1 MLVHHFLERSADR
14 LPDKEALVCGD
25 RRLTYR
31 EVEERANRLAHALR
45 HRGLRSGDCVAI
57 WLEGSVAAVVA
68 IFAVLK
74 AGGVFLPL
82 NPQLKGGKLAWILRD
97 CGVRFLIAPAAPS
110 GTAENP
116 PPELAGCPDLV
127 EILAATED
135 LAAGFPATRPESGAA
150 EDDLCALIYTSGS
163 TGTPRGVMLTHRN
176 VAAASAAIIE
186 YLENR
191 EDDVVVDFLPLSFDY
206 GLYNVLMPFRF
217 GGRVVLER
225 SFLYP
230 YQLIGLLKRE
240 RVTGLP
246 IVPTIAAGLVKLRS
260 LEGYDLP
267 DLRYV
272 TSTGQALPPPHIER
286 LREIFPGARLY
297 SMYGLTECKRVSY
310 LPPEELA
317 GRPSSVGKPMP
328 GTEAWLVDGAGE
340 RMSGPD
346 EAGELVVRGPHVMR
360 GYWNLPA
367 ETARVLRPGASGVLP
382 GERVLHTG
390 DLFRRDA
397 DGFLYFVSR
406 QDDLIKTGGERV
418 SPKEIEAV
426 VHTLEGVAE
435 AAACGVPDEL
445 LGQAVHLAVTL
456 REGAQL
462 TAPDILAHCARH
474 LEKALIPRHVE
485 IRGELPRTATGKIAR
500 RELGQPR
507 L

>member
-14 LPDKEALVCGD
+14 LPDKEALVCGA
-25 RRLTYR
+25 RRLTYS
-31 EVEERANRLAHALR
+31 EVEERANRLANALLSY
-45 HRGLRSGDCVAI
+45 GLRPGDRAAV
-57 WLEGSVAAVVA
+57 WLESGVEAVVA
-68 IFAVLK
+68 IFAILK

-82 NPQLKGGKLAWILRD
+82 NPQLKAGKLAWILRD
-97 CGVRFLIAPAAPS
+97 CGVRFLIARS
-110 GTAENP
+110 GSLP
-116 PPELAGCPDLV
+116 DLGGCPELARVLT
-127 EILAATED
+127 EAED
-135 LAAGFPATRPESGAA
+135 LAAFPLARPQSGVTG
-150 EDDLCALIYTSGS
+150 DDLCALIYTSGS

-176 VAAASAAIIE
+176 VAAASASIIE

-230 YQLIGLLKRE
+230 YQLIGLLKKE

-246 IVPTIAAGLVKLRS
+246 IVPTIAAGLVRLRS

-286 LREIFPGARLY
+286 LREIFPGAKIF

-310 LPPEELA
+310 LPPAELE
-317 GRPSSVGKPMP
+317 GRPASVGKAMP
-328 GTEAWLVDGAGE
+328 GTEAWLADGAGE
-340 RMSGPD
+340 RIARPD

-367 ETARVLRPGASGVLP
+367 ETARVLRPGSEPESEP

-390 DLFRRDA
+390 DLFRMDA
-397 DGFLYFVSR
+397 AGFLYFVSR
-406 QDDLIKTGGERV
+406 RDDLIKTGGERV
-418 SPKEIEAV
+418 SPKEIESV
-426 VHTLEGVAE
+426 VHALDGVAE

-456 REGAQL
+456 RDGAAL
-462 TAPDILAHCARH
+462 TAADILAHCARH
-474 LEKALIPRHVE
+474 LEKSMVPRHVE

-500 RELGQPR
+500 RELGSAR

>member
-1 MLVHHFLERSADR
+1 MLVHHFLERSAER
-14 LPDKEALVCGD
+14 LPDKEALVCGA
-25 RRLTYR
+25 RRLTYAG
-31 EVEERANRLAHALR
+31 VEARANRLANALR
-45 HRGLRSGDCVAI
+45 SYGLKPGDRAAV
-57 WLEGSVAAVVA
+57 WLESGVEAVVA
-68 IFAVLK
+68 IFAILK

-82 NPQLKGGKLAWILRD
+82 NPQLRGSKLAWILRD
-97 CGVRFLIAPAAPS
+97 CGVRFLIAR
-110 GTAENP
+110 AESL
-116 PPELAGCPDLV
+116 PPELAGCPDLARV
-127 EILAATED
+127 LTATADFVDD
-135 LAAGFPATRPESGAA
+135 LAAEFPSTRPESGAA
-150 EDDLCALIYTSGS
+150 ADDLCALIYTSGS

-176 VAAASAAIIE
+176 VVAASASIIE

-230 YQLIGLLKRE
+230 YQLIGLLKKE
-240 RVTGLP
+240 GVTGLP

-267 DLRYV
+267 ALRYV

-286 LREIFPGARLY
+286 LREIFPGARIY

-310 LPPEELA
+310 LPPEELER
-317 GRPSSVGKPMP
+317 RPASVGKAMP
-328 GTEAWLVDGAGE
+328 NTEAWLADDAGE
-340 RMSGPD
+340 RIAHPE

-360 GYWNLPA
+360 GYWNLPE
-367 ETARVLRPGASGVLP
+367 ETAWALRPGLEP

-390 DLFRRDA
+390 DLFRIDA
-397 DGFLYFVSR
+397 EGFLYFVSR
-406 QDDLIKTGGERV
+406 RDDLIKTGGERV
-418 SPKEIEAV
+418 SPKEIESVA
-426 VHTLEGVAE
+426 HALEGVAE

-456 REGAQL
+456 REGAAL
-462 TAPDILAHCARH
+462 TAADILAHCARH
-474 LEKALIPRHVE
+474 LEKSMIPRHVE

-500 RELGQPR
+500 RELGTAR
-507 L
+507 I